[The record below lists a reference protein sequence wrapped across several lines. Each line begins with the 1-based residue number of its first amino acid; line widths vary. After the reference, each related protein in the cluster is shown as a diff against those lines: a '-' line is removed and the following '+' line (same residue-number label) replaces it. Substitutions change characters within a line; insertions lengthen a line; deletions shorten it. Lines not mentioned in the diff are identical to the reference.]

1 MEQLFNSREAALYL
15 GIAPETL
22 DNWRCQGRGP
32 AFIKTTPS
40 SRGKVLYRIS
50 DIAAW
55 QDANLYNS
63 TSDVEVQS

>member
-1 MEQLFNSREAALYL
+1 MYQLLTSREAAAYL

-22 DNWRCQGRGP
+22 NNWRCTGRSP

-50 DIAAW
+50 DITAW
-55 QDANLYNS
+55 QDANLYTS
-63 TSDVEVQS
+63 TSDVGVQS

>member
-1 MEQLFNSREAALYL
+1 MDQLLTSREAAVYI
-15 GIAPETL
+15 GVAPETL

-40 SRGKVLYRIS
+40 RRGRVLYRPT

-55 QDANLYNS
+55 QAANLYNS
-63 TSDVEVQS
+63 TTDVEERS